1 MSEAWFRSKV
11 QSSMLRRRWEAGVPY
26 EKLLCESGLSSID
39 GRGTSGLRGGVSSE
53 SGAMRSSVS
62 SRASAPLL
70 ASAVMLRIQSLFTR
84 AFLPHP
90 LGTFSAGS
98 DRVEPLLLGGLMSL
112 ACAWALGPSEALLL
126 ALSRSRFS
134 MVTPTRGCVRA
145 LLKA

>member
-26 EKLLCESGLSSID
+26 EKLLWESGLSSID

-112 ACAWALGPSEALLL
+112 AWALGPSEALLL

>member
-1 MSEAWFRSKV
+1 
-11 QSSMLRRRWEAGVPY
+11 
-26 EKLLCESGLSSID
+26 
-39 GRGTSGLRGGVSSE
+39 
-53 SGAMRSSVS
+53 
-62 SRASAPLL
+62 
-70 ASAVMLRIQSLFTR
+70 MLRIQSLFTR

-112 ACAWALGPSEALLL
+112 AWALGPSEALLL